1 MRVRPPALTLLT
13 AATAIAVGVMMS
25 TTANAATP
33 LAGAHGAT
41 ASSTTASSTPAI
53 TQHPTARACAIPTKR
68 NVFACNAIIRTDIKG
83 VRANALSPD
92 ATPSGYGPSN
102 LDSAY
107 KLSTTGGSGVTVA
120 IVDAF
125 NDPNAASDLAA
136 YRSQFGLPACTVAN
150 GCFKQLNQNGAT
162 SPLPTNDS
170 GWAGEESLD
179 IDMVSA
185 ICPLC
190 HIDLIEASAASNSA
204 LYTAE
209 NTAASLAKFVSNS
222 WGGDEYSGQTTDDT
236 NFNHPG
242 VAITVSSGDDATG
255 AEYPAT
261 SRYVTAVGGTSLTT
275 ASNSRG

>member
-68 NVFACNAIIRTDIKG
+68 NVFACDAIIRTDIKG
-83 VRANALSPD
+83 VRANAI
-92 ATPSGYGPSN
+92 
-102 LDSAY
+102 
-107 KLSTTGGSGVTVA
+107 VA
-120 IVDAF
+120 GRHPVRLRPVQPGQRVQAVHDRRLRRHGR
-125 NDPNAASDLAA
+125 DRRRVQRPERRRRTWPT

-162 SPLPTNDS
+162 SPLPSNDS

-179 IDMVSA
+179 LDMVSA
-185 ICPLC
+185 ICPNC
-190 HIDLIEASAASNSA
+190 HIISSRPARRQQRQPVHRGEPRGHAGREVRVQQLGRRENTPVRPPTTPTSTTPASRSPSAPVTTRPVPNSRPPRSTSRRSAA
-204 LYTAE
+204 
-209 NTAASLAKFVSNS
+209 
-222 WGGDEYSGQTTDDT
+222 
-236 NFNHPG
+236 P
-242 VAITVSSGDDATG
+242 
-255 AEYPAT
+255 
-261 SRYVTAVGGTSLTT
+261 R
-275 ASNSRG
+275 